1 LTWSEGHNWYA
12 EIPFSKV
19 VEELSNTG
27 DQRFEFK
34 FMIKVTE
41 SNGHIR
47 VSRWEGGSI
56 NHMYDGQAVQNYL
69 KQPKVRQRIIKNME
83 LSTKQ
88 FMIGTF
94 KAGSS
99 QDLIIEGE
107 SRDNLAPCPRK
118 TILGYS

>member
-1 LTWSEGHNWYA
+1 
-12 EIPFSKV
+12 
-19 VEELSNTG
+19 
-27 DQRFEFK
+27 
-34 FMIKVTE
+34 MIKVTE